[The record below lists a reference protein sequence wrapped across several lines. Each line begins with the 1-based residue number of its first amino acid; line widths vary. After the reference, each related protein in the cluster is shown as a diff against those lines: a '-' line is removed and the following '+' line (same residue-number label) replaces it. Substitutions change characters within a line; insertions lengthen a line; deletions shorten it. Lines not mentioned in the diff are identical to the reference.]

1 MGFYKQTL
9 KGVSWLGALRLITRG
24 FTFVRL
30 AILARL
36 LTPGEFGLFGIATL
50 VLAFLEIITETGIN
64 VFFIQDEGKLDEY
77 LDTAYV
83 ISIIRGILISLL
95 IIIIT
100 PLIAR
105 FFNAERSQP
114 LLYFIALIP
123 FIRGFINPSSV
134 KFQKELEFNKEFYFR
149 TGIFF
154 ADSLVAI
161 ITAIYLRSASS
172 LVWGMIAGVIVE
184 VLVSQLFI
192 KPRPKYVFAFNK
204 LKKVLDR
211 GKWVTASSFLQYLF
225 ANTDSSVVGKLMNST
240 YLGYYQMAYKIST
253 FPITEVSNVFYNVT
267 FPVFSKFQ
275 NDKERL
281 RRAFLKSTFVIAL
294 IAIPL
299 GLIIYLFAKEIVI
312 IILGNEWM
320 QVVAPLKILSI
331 YGILRA
337 VTAEFPA
344 VFMALKKQELVTRIT
359 LVAVLGIGITI
370 IPLVR
375 KFGILGASYSAL
387 FGMILAIPLMT
398 YYLYI
403 LLWGKNGKH

>member
-1 MGFYKQTL
+1 MGFYKQTF
-9 KGVSWLGALRLITRG
+9 KGISWLGALRLITRA
-24 FTFVRL
+24 FTIVRL

-36 LTPGEFGLFGIATL
+36 LTPGEFGIFGIATL
-50 VLAFLEIITETGIN
+50 VLAFLEIVTETGIN

-77 LDTAYV
+77 LNTAYV
-83 ISIIRGILISLL
+83 LSIIRGILISIF

-100 PLIAR
+100 PFVAK
-105 FFNAERSQP
+105 FFNTEGSQP

-149 TGIFF
+149 TAIFF

-161 ITAIYLRSASS
+161 TTAFLLRSASS

-192 KPRPKYVFAFNK
+192 KPRPKFIFAFNK
-204 LKKVLDR
+204 VKKVLDR
-211 GKWVTASSFLQYLF
+211 GKWVTVSSILQYLF
-225 ANTDSSVVGKLMNST
+225 SNTDNSIVGKLMDSS

-253 FPITEVSNVFYNVT
+253 LPITEISNVFYNVT

-281 RRAFLKSTFVIAL
+281 RRAFLKSTLAITL
-294 IAIPL
+294 ISVPL
-299 GLIIYLFAKEIVI
+299 GLVIYIFAKEIVLI
-312 IILGNEWM
+312 VLGNEWM
-320 QVVAPLKILSI
+320 PVVAPLKILSI

-337 VTAEFPA
+337 VTAEIPA
-344 VFMALKKQELVTRIT
+344 VFMALKRQEWVMIVT
-359 LVAVLGIGITI
+359 LVAVFGIGITMVPFVKLYGI
-370 IPLVR
+370 I
-375 KFGILGASYSAL
+375 GASYSSL
-387 FGMILAIPLMT
+387 IGVGFGLLPMI
-398 YYLYI
+398 YYLHK
-403 LLWGKNGKH
+403 LLWKNE